1 MKAIDKIVAFLL
13 AGILLGG
20 SVLHGGVWLSEVLSS
35 GAHTVVLRGNG
46 RFTVDSVASGADNAD
61 LCSTGKRKPASA
73 FFFHKSGLDFGSILC
88 YSKNGKENLPGRWRQ

>member
-35 GAHTVVLRGNG
+35 GAHTVVLRGNR
-46 RFTVDSVASGADNAD
+46 RFTVDSVA
-61 LCSTGKRKPASA
+61 L
-73 FFFHKSGLDFGSILC
+73 
-88 YSKNGKENLPGRWRQ
+88 WRG